1 MNYLASWDD
10 DINHRSLGCDNT
22 DRATHFKECPIRY
35 MSCCC
40 SLSCFFFHIR
50 AHTHHRFTIYHS
62 PACSRSPAFSVSLQP
77 FPLCHS
83 ILHSDT
89 YREHDVPYNLLNNWQ
104 IPHSHTTHAKH
115 THHHDTTST
124 NRVHHHLIYWNCKLS
139 RFVSHPSI
147 PLISLSIH
155 LCLSTIVKRGDCFI
169 NQ

>member
-1 MNYLASWDD
+1 M
-10 DINHRSLGCDNT
+10 ITRT
-22 DRATHFKECPIRY
+22 EQ
-35 MSCCC
+35 
-40 SLSCFFFHIR
+40 HISKN
-50 AHTHHRFTIYHS
+50 AQFVTWAAAALFLVSFSIFEHTHIIVSLYITL
-62 PACSRSPAFSVSLQP
+62 PLALAPPAFSVSLQP